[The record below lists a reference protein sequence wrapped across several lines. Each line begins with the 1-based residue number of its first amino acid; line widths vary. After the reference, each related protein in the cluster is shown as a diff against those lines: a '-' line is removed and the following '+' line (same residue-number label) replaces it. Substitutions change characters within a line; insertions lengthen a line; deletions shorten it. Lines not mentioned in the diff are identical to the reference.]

1 MRYVLDT
8 NIITA
13 ILKGNER
20 VKQKAQKL
28 ILQGKEIFINGIS
41 YYEIKRGLLY
51 ANAQAQLKKFE
62 MPCKQFGLILPDTQN
77 IFDTA
82 SDIYADLRRKGQFIG
97 DADILIASIALCK
110 NFILISDDTDF
121 NRVKDLKI
129 ENWLR

>member
-1 MRYVLDT
+1 MKR
-8 NIITA
+8 
-13 ILKGNER
+13 
-20 VKQKAQKL
+20 KAQKL

-41 YYEIKRGLLY
+41 YYEIKQGLLS

-62 MPCKQFGLILPDTQN
+62 MLCKQFGLILLDTQN

-82 SDIYADLRRKGQFIG
+82 SDIYADLRRKGQLIG

-110 NFILISDDTDF
+110 NSILVSNDTDF